1 MQDQDRKIKQDNK
14 QKPQSFTSKC
24 VLIGFW
30 GGLICGVISYIAYL
44 LNFTAL
50 GPALILKPWV
60 LGDWKHE
67 LLGQIVGIFA
77 IALLSILTA
86 LVYKMILARWYTM
99 WVGICYG
106 VVLWF
111 VVFYVLNPIFPGLK
125 SIADF
130 DKNTLVTTIC
140 LYILY
145 GLFIGYSV
153 SFEYH
158 ELNQPEGNETSG
170 TDERRAQDSTETET
184 QS

>member
-1 MQDQDRKIKQDNK
+1 MQGQDRNIKQDNK
-14 QKPQSFTSKC
+14 QKPISFTSKC
-24 VLIGFW
+24 MLIGFW
-30 GGLICGVISYIAYL
+30 GGLICGVIGYIAYL
-44 LNFTAL
+44 MNFTVF
-50 GPALILKPWV
+50 GPALVLKPWA
-60 LGDWKHE
+60 LGEWKHE

-77 IALLSILTA
+77 IALLSILTS
-86 LVYKMILARWYTM
+86 LIYKVILERWYTM
-99 WVGICYG
+99 WVGVIYG

-111 VVFYVLNPIFPGLK
+111 VVFYLLNPIFPDMK

-140 LYILY
+140 IYILY

-158 ELNQPEGNETSG
+158 ELNQPEAGVSEES
-170 TDERRAQDSTETET
+170 EDSESRDDSEAET